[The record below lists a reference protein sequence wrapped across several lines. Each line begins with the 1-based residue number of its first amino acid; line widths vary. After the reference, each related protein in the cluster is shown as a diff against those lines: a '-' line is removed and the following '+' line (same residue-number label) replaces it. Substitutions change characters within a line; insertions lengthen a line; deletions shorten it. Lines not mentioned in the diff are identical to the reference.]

1 MDLSHGV
8 HQTTMVY
15 LPKTTKKLKKI
26 IKVNYGKDINN

>member
-1 MDLSHGV
+1 
-8 HQTTMVY
+8 MVY